1 MLWICLSIAGFSAGN
16 DSTYL
21 KTLILKELLVQSFG
35 LNKPATDI
43 SLPIHLTDKST
54 ISLFPTGELS
64 PVLNSI
70 PGLYLQT
77 GTQQTIK
84 LTIRG
89 IGSRSP
95 YSSNRIRSYLNDIP
109 LTSGDGTSILDDLD
123 LFAIDNIESVKGSQ
137 SAWYGSGLGGS
148 IRFNTATKPVKK
160 SESAFMFSA
169 GSFGTYKLA
178 GQTALGFEKGYLR
191 LNIGRNAG
199 DGFRQNSSFYRNN
212 FLLNGQHSKWKYL
225 LSVSEVKAFT
235 PSSIDS
241 LTFADNPSAA
251 AANWLQ
257 YKGYKEYKRILSGIS
272 YEDKMTEKISHQL
285 TISGS
290 YYDQYEL
297 RPFNILDDQAGMF
310 QIKEMIKYKLND
322 FTFAG
327 GAEYLNETYGWQIIQ
342 HNGDMTE
349 NSSEKRSQFNA
360 FLQGNIQIT
369 SKWHIDLAANL
380 HRNYYLRAKQSAENL
395 IFAPAL
401 NLQYKHSSL
410 LQFYLYGGRGFSNP
424 TVEESLSSDGQLN
437 TLLKPETGWSI
448 DAGLKMQS
456 VDNRLH
462 LTFAAYK
469 MWLDDLLVTRRPSED
484 VFYGE
489 NAGKSLLQGLE
500 LDLKYQA
507 HNRIKTGVSGS
518 LSQNTFTDFVHNNVD
533 YQGNNLPGIPGIQGN
548 AFLQWTIN
556 NHLTGNIFYRYTG
569 RQFADDANL
578 VNIPSW
584 QTIDMQLSSH
594 FLVLKKWNT
603 MLTFCVKNALNAS
616 YPSMILIN
624 APSFFNRPPRY
635 YYPALPRNFNFNLQI
650 SI

>member
-1 MLWICLSIAGFSAGN
+1 MLWIYLSISGFSAGN
-16 DSTYL
+16 DTTYV
-21 KTLILKELLVQSFG
+21 KTLNLKEIVVQSFG
-35 LNKPATDI
+35 LNKPVNDI
-43 SLPIHLTDKST
+43 GLPIHLTDKST
-54 ISLFPTGELS
+54 ISLFPTGDLS

-95 YSSNRIRSYLNDIP
+95 YNSNRIRAFLNDIP
-109 LTSGDGTSILDDLD
+109 LTSGDGTSIIDDLD
-123 LFAIDNIESVKGSQ
+123 LFAIDNIETVKGAQ
-137 SAWYGSGLGGS
+137 SAWYGSGLGGT
-148 IRFNTATKPVKK
+148 IRFNTLSKPVKK
-160 SESAFMFSA
+160 SESAFLFSA

-191 LNIGRNAG
+191 LNIFRNAG
-199 DGFRQNSSFYRNN
+199 DGFRQNSSFYRNSL
-212 FLLNGQHSKWKYL
+212 LLNGQSGKWKYL
-225 LSVSEVKAFT
+225 LSASDVKAFT

-241 LTFADNPSAA
+241 LTFANNPSAA

-257 YKGYKEYKRILSGIS
+257 YKGFKQYKRILSGIS
-272 YEDKMTEKISHQL
+272 YEDKMTEKISQQL
-285 TISGS
+285 SISGT

-297 RPFNILDDQAGMF
+297 RPFNILDDEAGMI
-310 QIKEMIKYKLND
+310 QIKEIIKYQSKD
-322 FTFAG
+322 ISFSG
-327 GAEYLNETYGWQIIQ
+327 GAEYLNETYAWKIFQ
-342 HNGDMTE
+342 HSGDMTE
-349 NSSEKRSQFNA
+349 NSSENRSQLNVFV
-360 FLQGNIQIT
+360 QGDVQFT
-369 SKWHIDLAANL
+369 SKWHLDLAGNL
-380 HRNYYLRAKQSAENL
+380 HKIQYLRTEQTVDNL
-395 IFAPAL
+395 IFAPAV

-410 LQFYLYGGRGFSNP
+410 LQFYLHGGRGFSNP

-437 TLLKPETGWSI
+437 TLLKPETGWNI

-456 VDNRLH
+456 VNNRLQ
-462 LTFAAYK
+462 LSFSAYR
-469 MWLDDLLVTRRPSED
+469 MWLNDLLVTRRPSED

-500 LDLKYQA
+500 LDLKFQA
-507 HNRIKTGVSGS
+507 HKLIKTGVSGS

-533 YQGNNLPGIPGIQGN
+533 YQGNNLPGIPGLQGN

-556 NHLTGNIFYRYTG
+556 KHLTGNIFYRYTG
-569 RQFADDANL
+569 KQFADDANL

-584 QTIDMQLSSH
+584 QTIDIQLSSQ
-594 FLVLKKWNT
+594 FLFFKKWKTN
-603 MLTFCVKNALNAS
+603 LTFCVKNVLNAS
-616 YPSMILIN
+616 YVSMILIN

-635 YYPALPRNFNFNLQI
+635 YYPALLRNFNFNLQI